1 MADQLSNQEMLDIL
15 LPELRDVAQTAQ
27 VNSVT
32 LASMGQQLA
41 QLTKVTSR
49 METAIYGNGKPG
61 LQARVEDQNR
71 RLSGIE
77 GVCKL
82 EQEADLVD
90 RLQEIEQ
97 QHTKEA
103 ADRQQIANDL
113 VERQKAEKAEW
124 RKFRWGFI
132 GTMGTVIIDILIH
145 AFKLVG

>member
-1 MADQLSNQEMLDIL
+1 MSNQEMLDIL

-61 LQARVEDQNR
+61 LQARVEDQHR

-77 GVCKL
+77 STCKL
-82 EQEADLVD
+82 EQEADLID
-90 RLQEIEQ
+90 RLGVIEE
-97 QHTKEA
+97 QHHAEKTVREKVATDLAEA
-103 ADRQQIANDL
+103 
-113 VERQKAEKAEW
+113 QKAERSEW

-132 GTMGTVIIDILIH
+132 GTIVTVILDIVLH
-145 AFKLVG
+145 ALHLVG